1 MKVQRVFLLAITL
14 MAAAITLRPAILFTE
29 PLRPN
34 IIFILT
40 DDLDTEYPD
49 NSWIDH
55 FPRLKSLLADQGTT
69 FINSFVS
76 LSLCCPSRT
85 AMLRGQYAHNTQ
97 IFTNSA
103 PGGGF
108 QKAHDEG
115 LENATF
121 ATWLHD
127 AGYRTAL
134 IGKYLNGYPGNLGAR
149 YIAPGWDEW
158 FSGEKNQ
165 YNQFNY
171 TANDNGQIKAFGNA
185 PEDYEQD
192 VFRGKAVDFIQR
204 MAQDTQPFFMWMTT
218 YSPHQPATFAPRD
231 ANAFPN
237 A

>member
-1 MKVQRVFLLAITL
+1 MKVQRVFLLAIAL
-14 MAAAITLRPAILFTE
+14 MAAAITFRPAILFAE

-115 LENATF
+115 LDNATF

-149 YIAPGWDEW
+149 YIAQAGTNGSAERKTNTINSTTRPTTTVRSRPSATLRRIMSRTCSEAKLSILSSGWRRTR
-158 FSGEKNQ
+158 SRSLCG
-165 YNQFNY
+165 
-171 TANDNGQIKAFGNA
+171 
-185 PEDYEQD
+185 
-192 VFRGKAVDFIQR
+192 
-204 MAQDTQPFFMWMTT
+204 
-218 YSPHQPATFAPRD
+218 
-231 ANAFPN
+231 
-237 A
+237 